1 MDPRPKTLGVRK
13 GPRVHPENENSS
25 KLRFETDSFTMSTDA
40 DDWEDEQEPVD
51 EWEDEQEPAEPAGD
65 AFHGGWLMMEEPTDQ
80 PMTRLIPA
88 RGTPRPTCTSRI
100 SE

>member
-1 MDPRPKTLGVRK
+1 
-13 GPRVHPENENSS
+13 
-25 KLRFETDSFTMSTDA
+25 MSTDA

-51 EWEDEQEPAEPAGD
+51 EWEDAQEPAEPAGD
-65 AFHGGWLMMEEPTDQ
+65 AFHDGWLMMEEPTDQ

-100 SE
+100 SEMSWRKFGRKCKFKWSPRLYCTKDI